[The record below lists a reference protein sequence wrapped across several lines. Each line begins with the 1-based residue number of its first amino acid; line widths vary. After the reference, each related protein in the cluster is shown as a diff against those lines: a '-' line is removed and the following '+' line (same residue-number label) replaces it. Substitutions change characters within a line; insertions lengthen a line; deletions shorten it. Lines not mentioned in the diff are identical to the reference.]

1 MQVGGG
7 KQITHWIGFP
17 FCDPVGTHDRIEQ
30 IVEFQKAAAAGTAGK
45 RAGLWRCRAVPLT
58 GFPWGCKPLHPCGK
72 RYFSFSRGLL

>member
-30 IVEFQKAAAAGTAGK
+30 IVEFQKK
-45 RAGLWRCRAVPLT
+45 ENP
-58 GFPWGCKPLHPCGK
+58 F
-72 RYFSFSRGLL
+72 